1 MSAAIRQNRKAEANG
16 VALAG
21 AMLSRYDG
29 DRLRAMLAIRR
40 TWRTRPDAHEIEVA
54 AVAYAWIAEKLEP
67 AERDVWNRFHAD
79 ADDVAYLA
87 RAIAGRHARHI
98 PTARS
103 RKVAA

>member
-1 MSAAIRQNRKAEANG
+1 MNAAIRQDREAEAHG
-16 VALAG
+16 IALAG
-21 AMLSRYDG
+21 SMLIRFEG
-29 DRLRAMLAIRR
+29 DRLRAMVAIRT

-67 AERDVWNRFHAD
+67 SERDVWARFHAD

-98 PTARS
+98 KPARS